1 MKINW
6 GVIKF
11 LVLTSIVVILFS
23 FTKKRNGARNLSSN
37 INIEFLD
44 DNEPF
49 ITRNMVNKLL
59 IQNFDSVTGIVK
71 EALVLKEAEAR
82 LRENKMIRDAE
93 VYITVDGVLGAKIE
107 QRNPIARVA
116 ASDNYYLDEDGEKMP
131 LSSVYSAR
139 VPLLRVGPKAD
150 VGRLTELLLKINEDD
165 FMKMSVVGLNVSNDG
180 MVEMQLRKQDFK
192 VVFGKAENMDKKF
205 ENFKAFYQ
213 KAKMDNT
220 LQSYKTVD
228 LQFGSQVV
236 ATKK

>member
-6 GVIKF
+6 GLIKF
-11 LVLTSIVVILFS
+11 LVLTSLVVFLFS
-23 FTKKRNGARNLSSN
+23 FTKKRNATRNLSK
-37 INIEFLD
+37 IDIEFLD

-49 ITRNMVNKLL
+49 ITRSTVNKLL
-59 IQNFDSVTGIVK
+59 IQNHDSVTGIVK

-93 VYITVDGVLGAKIE
+93 VFITVDGVLGARIE

-116 ASDNYYLDEDGEKMP
+116 ASNDYYLDADGKNMP
-131 LSSVYSAR
+131 LSRVYSAR
-139 VPLLRVGPKAD
+139 VPIVRMNSKVEVGA
-150 VGRLTELLLKINEDD
+150 LTTLLLKMRDDD

-180 MVEMQLRKQDFK
+180 LIEMQLRKQDFK
-192 VVFGKAENMDKKF
+192 IIFGKAENIEKKF
-205 ENFKAFYQ
+205 QNFKAFYQ
-213 KAKMDNT
+213 KAKMDST